1 MLKEQSKK
9 KLHLVFRSIIRSIE
23 YMLNRN
29 HREMHLITY
38 YALAHTG
45 ACIRP
50 QPLNALNFNVKHN
63 QLC

>member
-9 KLHLVFRSIIRSIE
+9 INPVFRSIIRSIE
-23 YMLNRN
+23 RMLNKN
-29 HREMHLITY
+29 QREMHLITY
-38 YALAHTG
+38 YAIAHTG

>member
-1 MLKEQSKK
+1 MINRKCKNAKK
-9 KLHLVFRSIIRSIE
+9 QMPQLQ
-23 YMLNRN
+23 NRKW
-29 HREMHLITY
+29 REMHLKTY
-38 YALAHTG
+38 EALAHTG

>member
-9 KLHLVFRSIIRSIE
+9 LHLVLTSIIRSIE
-23 YMLNRN
+23 RMLNRN
-29 HREMHLITY
+29 RREMHLITY
-38 YALAHTG
+38 YAIAHAG
-45 ACIRP
+45 ACRRP